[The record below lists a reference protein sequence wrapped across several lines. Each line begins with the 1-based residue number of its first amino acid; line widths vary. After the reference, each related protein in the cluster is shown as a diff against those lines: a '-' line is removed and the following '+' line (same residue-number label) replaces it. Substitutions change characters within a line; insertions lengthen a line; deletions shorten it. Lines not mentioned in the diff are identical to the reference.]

1 MIRQMRK
8 VSRAR
13 GFTLVELL
21 VVIAII
27 GILVA
32 LLLPAV
38 QQAREA
44 ARRIQCTNALKQ
56 LGLAIAN
63 YESANKVL
71 PAGGWT
77 AAVTNPGDA
86 TNFSRG
92 SYNPES
98 GKKFSWIIA
107 ILPFMEESAIF
118 DQFDLTYDPAQPNV
132 NDIFSQTG
140 LNPTDPFSAPMA
152 QVIGTLVCPSDS
164 ASNRFY
170 RFGNSQTFL
179 AKGNYAAYTSPVH
192 TEHEELWPGGLGG
205 FKPGSPKGQS
215 LRKVKDGTTKT
226 LAVTEVRANPD
237 ERDVRGSWALPWAG
251 ASILSLDL
259 HCSPNVCSG
268 GNTIDGQY
276 FPDAS
281 QPAYLTQTPNKQIT
295 LNSPNDIVVDQIR
308 RCNGPLP
315 AQAQLIGMPCQNYS
329 GWGSG
334 FASASPRSNHTGGV
348 NAVALD
354 GHVGFITD
362 DVDQVALALMIAA
375 RDGQPLEI
383 SEYLQ

>member
-1 MIRQMRK
+1 MIRDMRK
-8 VSRAR
+8 VFRAR

-56 LGLAIAN
+56 MGLAIAN

-71 PAGGWT
+71 PAGGWV
-77 AAVTNPGDA
+77 ADVSNEPASQR
-86 TNFSRG
+86 FSHG
-92 SYNPES
+92 TYNPEK

-107 ILPFMEESAIF
+107 VLPFMEESAIF
-118 DQFDLTYDPAQPNV
+118 DQFDMTYDPANPNGH
-132 NDIFSQTG
+132 DILRQTG
-140 LNPTDPFSAPMA
+140 LNPADPFSAPMA
-152 QVIGTLVCPSDS
+152 QVLNTLVCPSDS
-164 ASNRFY
+164 TTNRFY
-170 RFGNSQTFL
+170 KFGNVYL

-192 TEHEELWPGGLGG
+192 TEHEEFYAGALGG
-205 FKPGSPKGQS
+205 FAPGTPKGQS

-226 LAVTEVRANPD
+226 LAVTEVRANSD
-237 ERDVRGSWALPWAG
+237 ERDVRGTWALPWAG

-259 HCSPNVCSG
+259 HCDPNVCSDP
-268 GNTIDGQY
+268 NALKDTY

-281 QPAYLTQTPNKQIT
+281 QPAYLTQLPNKQIT
-295 LNSPNDIVVDQIR
+295 LSSPNDIVVDQIR
-308 RCNGPLP
+308 GCTGTLP
-315 AQAQLIGMPCQNYS
+315 SSAQLVGMPCQNYT
-329 GWGSG
+329 GRGSG
-334 FASASPRSNHTGGV
+334 FASASPRSRHTGGV
-348 NAVALD
+348 NGVALD
-354 GHVGFITD
+354 GHVGFISD
-362 DVDQVALALMIAA
+362 DIDPVALGLMVAA

-383 SEYLQ
+383 NEYLQ